1 MRIIYLCSELN
12 LLYMGVVK
20 KISLRET
27 MRNMKPGD
35 TIVVDNRE
43 ALLESARVQSSILKR
58 EGIVVK
64 VKKIAYDKYELKRE
78 K

>member
-1 MRIIYLCSELN
+1 MAII
-12 LLYMGVVK
+12 K

-35 TIVVDNRE
+35 TITVDSRE
-43 ALLESARVQSSILKR
+43 AALESARVQSSILKR

-64 VKKIAYDKYELKRE
+64 VKKISHDKYELSKE

>member
-1 MRIIYLCSELN
+1 
-12 LLYMGVVK
+12 MGVVK

>member
-1 MRIIYLCSELN
+1 
-12 LLYMGVVK
+12 MGVVK

-58 EGIVVK
+58 EGIVVR

>member
-1 MRIIYLCSELN
+1 
-12 LLYMGVVK
+12 MGVVK

-58 EGIVVK
+58 EGIVVR
-64 VKKIAYDKYELKRE
+64 VKKIAYDKYELIRE